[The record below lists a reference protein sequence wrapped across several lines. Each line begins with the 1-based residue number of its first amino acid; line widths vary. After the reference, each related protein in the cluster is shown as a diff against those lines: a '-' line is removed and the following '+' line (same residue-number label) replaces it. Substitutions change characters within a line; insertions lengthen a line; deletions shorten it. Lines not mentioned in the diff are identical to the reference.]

1 MAATAKIQTPTPR
14 PATASEKLHSDRA
27 SLTRELA
34 ALTAS
39 AAKLRETGAGEAAAQ
54 SELDELGR
62 TEIAEMT
69 KWATE
74 GCHGSAPSSN
84 QQKRIVLGQQLN
96 AAQLAAAAAKG
107 AGADLDL
114 RIADLNSRLQA
125 IGRQIEEISLDAMET
140 EHGHII
146 AQYRA
151 NCEHGSKLAAQIHGL
166 ASYYGDKGRN
176 LISRGEQDAGMAY
189 LQRASALTNLKLPN
203 PGVTRGEIEAAAHEW
218 GRRAAALRSGSSS

>member
-1 MAATAKIQTPTPR
+1 MAATATKIQ
-14 PATASEKLHSDRA
+14 PATPLPATPLERLHSERA

-69 KWATE
+69 AWATE
-74 GCHGSAPSSN
+74 GCHGPAPRSN

-96 AAQLAAAAAKG
+96 AAQLAAAAARG
-107 AGADLDL
+107 AGADIDQKISALNDQL
-114 RIADLNSRLQA
+114 RAIGAQIEQA
-125 IGRQIEEISLDAMET
+125 IFDKMET
-140 EHGHII
+140 EHSFTID
-146 AQYRA
+146 QYRA
-151 NCEHGSKLAAQIHGL
+151 ICEQGAKLAAQIHGL

-176 LISRGEQDAGMAY
+176 LISQGNQDAGMVY
-189 LQRASALTNLKLPN
+189 LQHASALTNIKLPS
-203 PGVTRGEIEAAAHEW
+203 PGVNRIEIEAAAHEW
-218 GRRAAALRSGSSS
+218 GRRAAILRNGA